1 MLKEE
6 RTWNHKKSSVKMRES
21 RERVETESVGRR
33 KGIKE
38 QGQWIGNS
46 HEYGRY
52 KCNYKKNHLEHG
64 WSKYTN

>member
-21 RERVETESVGRR
+21 RERVETESVERR

-38 QGQWIGNS
+38 QGQ
-46 HEYGRY
+46 
-52 KCNYKKNHLEHG
+52 
-64 WSKYTN
+64 